1 MMVAGHCGS
10 GGACLQAQSPGTS
23 SKETIVA
30 AFVKKVGPAVL
41 GLATLAG
48 LFLAGGGSFNID

>member
-1 MMVAGHCGS
+1 
-10 GGACLQAQSPGTS
+10 
-23 SKETIVA
+23 VA

>member
-1 MMVAGHCGS
+1 MVAGYRGP
-10 GGACLQAQSPGTS
+10 GGATLQHNQSPGTS
-23 SKETIVA
+23 SKESIVA